1 MNKPQ
6 LINFCEFDKYAAQS
20 YCAIHDIDL
29 SLNLGDITKV
39 NEKEIADFNMM
50 TWGFPCQDIS
60 AAGKQK
66 GFIDEAGNKTRS
78 GMYYEGIRILREK
91 KPALSIVEN
100 VKALTSKKFKNE
112 FDMVLKDLDEAGY
125 NTYWQILNAKDYGIP
140 QNRERVFLISIRKDL
155 DNGKFV
161 FPKGFD
167 NGLRLKDLLDDEVDE
182 KYYLSDDKLTK
193 FLLDTSLLNKLS
205 MSKNDVDIVGTVDGK
220 NFNQKKAIYNP
231 NCISGTLIGQGHCG
245 NEPKILCEIDK
256 PYNNP
261 ELIETANYITTR
273 EDRGISNRKS
283 EGTAVIETNRCI
295 QVADLNHCGNDQM
308 NRLYGTDGIF
318 PTVMTKTGGGREIK
332 ILEEQKYID
341 NISEE
346 YSFVKGK
353 CQEFYNKNS
362 YLPEMFNP
370 YNQAEIMD
378 IAPTQTSQCT
388 RPSSSSAVLIKN
400 NISFKVRKL
409 TPKECWRLMGF
420 NDECFDKAKSA
431 GVSDSQLYKQ
441 AGNSIVTYVLY
452 EIYKE
457 LYKAMPYLFD
467 DIKLSSFFS
476 GIGAFEIALD
486 MFYKY
491 IITGEEQNFIQP
503 QAEFNPLVANINHY

>member
-6 LINFCEFDKYAAQS
+6 LINFCEYDKYAVQS
-20 YCAIHDIDL
+20 YCAVHDVDS

-50 TWGFPCQDIS
+50 TWGFPCVDIS
-60 AAGKQK
+60 VAGKQK
-66 GFIDEAGNKTRS
+66 GFIDEDGNKTRS

-100 VKALTSKKFKNE
+100 VKALISKRFKNE

-140 QNRERVFLISIRKDL
+140 QNRERIFLISVRKDL
-155 DNGKFV
+155 DNGKFE

-167 NGLRLKDLLDDEVDE
+167 NGLRLKDLLEDIVDN
-182 KYYLSDDKLTK
+182 KYYLSKDKLTK
-193 FLLDTSLLNKLS
+193 FLSDTSILSKLS
-205 MSKNDVDIVGTVDGK
+205 KSENNVNVIGTVDGK
-220 NFNQKKAIYNP
+220 NFNQNKVIYNP

-245 NEPKILCEIDK
+245 NETKILCGINK
-256 PYNNP
+256 SYNNP
-261 ELIETANYITTR
+261 ELIENANYITSR
-273 EDRGISNRKS
+273 EDRGISNRKA
-283 EGTAVIETNRCI
+283 EGTSVIETNRCI
-295 QVADLNHCGNDQM
+295 QIGDLNYYNFDTM
-308 NRLYGTDGIF
+308 NRVYSKDGVS
-318 PTVMTKTGGGREIK
+318 PTLQTLQGGNRQPK
-332 ILEEQKYID
+332 ILEDFYSNRDVKEYTDYSPTLRSERNGLKVAD
-341 NISEE
+341 NS
-346 YSFVKGK
+346 
-353 CQEFYNKNS
+353 
-362 YLPEMFNP
+362 
-370 YNQAEIMD
+370 
-378 IAPTQTSQCT
+378 
-388 RPSSSSAVLIKN
+388 
-400 NISFKVRKL
+400 SFKVRKL

-420 NDECFDKAKSA
+420 SDETFNKAAEK
-431 GVSDSQLYKQ
+431 VSNTQLYRQ

-491 IITGEEQNFIQP
+491 IITGEEQNFIKP
-503 QAEFNPLVANINHY
+503 QMD